1 MRVDKGFPFSHG
13 LVGCFILA
21 GGIILPILGEVLRRI
36 HRIQN
41 GAGLLQGQGV
51 SRKSGGVM
59 GVLYLELPLLLE
71 NFLQRDGGLCLFQL
85 FFLLL

>member
-1 MRVDKGFPFSHG
+1 MRVGKGFPFSHG

-51 SRKSGGVM
+51 ARQGSGVV
-59 GVLYLELPLLLE
+59 GVLHLKLPLLLE
-71 NFLQRDGGLCLFQL
+71 SFLQRDGGFCLFQL
-85 FFLLL
+85 FFLLF

>member
-1 MRVDKGFPFSHG
+1 MRVGKGFQISHS
-13 LVGCFILA
+13 L
-21 GGIILPILGEVLRRI
+21 LGRFFLLMRLLGRV
-36 HRIQN
+36 HRIQD

-71 NFLQRDGGLCLFQL
+71 NFLQGDGGFCLFQL
-85 FFLLL
+85 LFLLL

>member
-1 MRVDKGFPFSHG
+1 MRVGKGFPFSHG

-51 SRKSGGVM
+51 ARQGSGVVGI
-59 GVLYLELPLLLE
+59 LYLELPLLLE
-71 NFLQRDGGLCLFQL
+71 DFLQGDG
-85 FFLLL
+85 

>member
-1 MRVDKGFPFSHG
+1 MRVDKGFQISHG
-13 LVGCFILA
+13 LLGRFFLA
-21 GGIILPILGEVLRRI
+21 WGGIFFLLVRRLGRV
-36 HRIQN
+36 HRIQD
-41 GAGLLQGQGV
+41 GAGLFQRQGIARQG
-51 SRKSGGVM
+51 GGVM